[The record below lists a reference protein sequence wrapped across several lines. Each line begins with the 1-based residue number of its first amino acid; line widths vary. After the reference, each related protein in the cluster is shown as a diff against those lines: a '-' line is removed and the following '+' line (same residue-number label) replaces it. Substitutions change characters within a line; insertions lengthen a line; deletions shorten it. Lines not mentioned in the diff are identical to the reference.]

1 MPFVDSRVHAAVQPD
16 LVARSVA
23 GGGSDLTE
31 LALEARTLDPSAMRR
46 FLEAIAP
53 SVRGVCRSVL
63 GGGHIDLEDTVQ
75 DCLIEILRALPKYRI
90 EGAVVHYTNRI
101 ALRAAIA
108 ARKRGRNQ
116 EHRLRALAEEATAF
130 PPVVANDSIPSLRLM
145 RELIDDLPR
154 VQAEAILM
162 RMVLG
167 FSVEEIATAM
177 QVPVNT
183 AKSRLRVGKDN
194 LRRRLDGEAVDAVVD
209 HDT

>member
-1 MPFVDSRVHAAVQPD
+1 MPFADSRTRVAVQAGVWD
-16 LVARSVA
+16 RSSDDS
-23 GGGSDLTE
+23 GSYLTE
-31 LALEARTLDPSAMRR
+31 LALEARTQDPLAMRR

-63 GGGHIDLEDTVQ
+63 GGRHVDLEDTVQ
-75 DCLIEILRALPKYRI
+75 ECLIEILRALPKYRI

-116 EHRLRALAEEATAF
+116 EQRLRALAEEASAF
-130 PPVVANDSIPSLRLM
+130 PPVATNDSIPSLQLV
-145 RELIDDLPR
+145 RELIDDLPP

-167 FSVEEIATAM
+167 FSVEEIATAT
-177 QVPVNT
+177 QVPINT

-194 LRRRLDGEAVDAVVD
+194 LRRRLDSEAVDGVVE
-209 HDT
+209 HDP